1 MFFFSFR
8 CDQDSYKSK
17 QLGTVLEPEDDS
29 DVLIEGKNVYKSFGD
44 KDILRGVSFKVTF
57 VRNWCVFSF
66 YLMVLLL
73 LAYIL
78 TTVMHSI
85 LTLDQHSCGK
95 RRSLFCSQFNLWV
108 ILSYCFTASACGLP
122 IAPNNVKEITVT
134 TGFCWAKAFHVR
146 L

>member
-57 VRNWCVFSF
+57 VRN
-66 YLMVLLL
+66 
-73 LAYIL
+73 
-78 TTVMHSI
+78 
-85 LTLDQHSCGK
+85 
-95 RRSLFCSQFNLWV
+95 
-108 ILSYCFTASACGLP
+108 
-122 IAPNNVKEITVT
+122 
-134 TGFCWAKAFHVR
+134 
-146 L
+146 